1 MTDRKRRVR
10 IGHLNTV
17 GGVVAELGKVYR
29 HARRGEVDMAE
40 AKALTYV
47 LRELRGALEAGDIE
61 RRLEELEAAAP
72 SSGWTPRVVGHG
84 SD

>member
-1 MTDRKRRVR
+1 MAERKRRVR

-40 AKALTYV
+40 AKALVYC
-47 LRELRGALEAGDIE
+47 LRELRCALEASDVE
-61 RRLEELEAAAP
+61 RRLEELEEAAGQ
-72 SSGWTPRVVGHG
+72 SWQPRVVGAA
-84 SD
+84 